1 MSERFEKQIRK
12 WGVQTI
18 IPIPMDRRK
27 KRKRGYN
34 QAEILAQELGRMT
47 GIPVE
52 TRLLRKRKASV
63 PQKRLSRS
71 GRARNLEHSF
81 EVERKTTL
89 PERVLLV
96 DDIYTTG
103 NTVNEASKALKKAGV
118 DMVFF
123 LTISIGQDI

>member
-1 MSERFEKQIRK
+1 
-12 WGVQTI
+12 
-18 IPIPMDRRK
+18 
-27 KRKRGYN
+27 
-34 QAEILAQELGRMT
+34 MT